1 MILYYCPT
9 ENRRLSRP
17 YWLHTKTVY
26 LPADG
31 YWTYISVLISTAG
44 ASTGQESSTCW
55 SLTISRRKKERPDVE
70 QLRWSGPM
78 HYLIFS
84 DQIWSLSKSCY
95 SHIWEVCCIRPYLN
109 SKTASTIAAS
119 IVHSKLD
126 YCNSVYYNLPK
137 VSNKSPPAD
146 SELSCTHCG
155 WRCYIFSYHTHPQI
169 DVTKVTKHHTVRTG
183 AKYRS
188 WVLVKC
194 VWCSA
199 YYWFWL
205 RKGTGYGFYAFLTC
219 ILLLLLLIRCKI
231 SLYLGPVWPV
241 RCFVTPILR
250 SALAQD

>member
-9 ENRRLSRP
+9 ENRRLSLP

-44 ASTGQESSTCW
+44 ATTGQESSTCW

-119 IVHSKLD
+119 IVYSKLD
-126 YCNSVYYNLPK
+126 CCNSLYYNLPK
-137 VSNKSPPAD
+137 S
-146 SELSCTHCG
+146 
-155 WRCYIFSYHTHPQI
+155 QI
-169 DVTKVTKHHTVRTG
+169 NHLQQIQNCLAHTV
-183 AKYRS
+183 
-188 WVLVKC
+188 VKDAT
-194 VWCSA
+194 SSH
-199 YYWFWL
+199 
-205 RKGTGYGFYAFLTC
+205 
-219 ILLLLLLIRCKI
+219 II
-231 SLYLGPVWPV
+231 
-241 RCFVTPILR
+241 PILR
-250 SALAQD
+250 SMSRNTTPSAPAPNTGPGYR